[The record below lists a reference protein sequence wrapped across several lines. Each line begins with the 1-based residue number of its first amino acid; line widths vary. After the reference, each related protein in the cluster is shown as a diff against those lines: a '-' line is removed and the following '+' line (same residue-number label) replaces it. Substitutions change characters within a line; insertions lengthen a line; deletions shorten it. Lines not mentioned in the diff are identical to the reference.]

1 MSVIYTKLQDII
13 NTSESDTEIGYRV
26 REYFE
31 SYNKKLSCVVECN
44 DKYVSDYTSNQLEIQ
59 FDTPY
64 NTK

>member
-13 NTSESDTEIGYRV
+13 NTSESDAEIGYKV

-31 SYNKKLSCVVECN
+31 SYNKNILYAIECN

-59 FDTPY
+59 FDVPY